1 MYIRFFVTCLSPTS
15 NGHIDACTLIGRNK
29 TRIFGAGSKFHLKSI
44 RRLST
49 KTVDNI
55 IELLNSIIKSCL
67 RLIVLFVLIK
77 N

>member
-1 MYIRFFVTCLSPTS
+1 MYIRLFVTCLSPTS

-29 TRIFGAGSKFHLKSI
+29 PRIFGAGSKFHLKSI

-55 IELLNSIIKSCL
+55 I
-67 RLIVLFVLIK
+67 
-77 N
+77 